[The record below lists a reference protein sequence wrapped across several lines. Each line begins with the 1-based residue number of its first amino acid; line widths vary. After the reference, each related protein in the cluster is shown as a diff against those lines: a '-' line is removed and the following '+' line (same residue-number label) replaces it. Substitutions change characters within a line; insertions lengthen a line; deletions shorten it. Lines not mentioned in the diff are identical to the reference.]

1 MTKNIIKDKKVSKKN
16 SNSEKS
22 NQNNQIKEL
31 EDKYLRLK
39 AEFDN
44 FRKRKEQEVSSLLQ
58 YEGKHLIKD
67 FITIFDNLNRGIDS
81 YKDESI
87 KSALVLIRDEFSRK
101 LGLNEVTSFGQ
112 IGDQF
117 DPNLHEALTVT
128 NEKSKSD
135 DEIVEVFECGFKYKD
150 LIIRHAKVVVNK
162 K

>member
-87 KSALVLIRDEFSRK
+87 KSALVLIRDE
-101 LGLNEVTSFGQ
+101 
-112 IGDQF
+112 IGRA
-117 DPNLHEALTVT
+117 HV
-128 NEKSKSD
+128 
-135 DEIVEVFECGFKYKD
+135 
-150 LIIRHAKVVVNK
+150 
-162 K
+162 